1 MTRAVLDASALLAL
15 LQAEAGADVV
25 AQALPGACM
34 SAVNFGEVVAKLV
47 EIGWPQDEVVRDLRG
62 LDIEIVP
69 HDEAQAVC
77 AGLLRAITRSVGLS
91 LGDRACLALAEHIQ
105 GVAFTAD
112 RQWLAVRDLKAEVR
126 MIR

>member
-15 LQAEAGADVV
+15 LQAETGADVV

-47 EIGWPQDEVVRDLRG
+47 EIGWPQDEVVRDLLG

-91 LGDRACLALAEHIQ
+91 LGDRACLALAAHIQ